1 MTYELFYKNGLILYY
16 FEDFFKPLSEN
27 GDDIGFRFLF
37 WLGCALIGYLLGS
50 LNFGVLLSKFK
61 GKDVRDSG
69 SGNAGTTNVIRVFG
83 KKAGVFT
90 FIGDFL
96 KTLIACYLAMAVWGV
111 QGAYIAGLFA
121 IIGHAFPI
129 YFKFKGG
136 KGVVCITAVGL
147 VTSPTPIPWVL
158 LVCIAVFVILLLC
171 FKMVSF
177 ASIMCMVVYPFVLH
191 TVVRLTNTATSET
204 SGAYML
210 YAVLMAGLVIFLH
223 RKNLVRIFNHEESK
237 IKLGK
242 KKKGNDNK

>member
-1 MTYELFYKNGLILYY
+1 MTYGDFYNKGLILYY
-16 FEDFFKPLSEN
+16 FEDFFTSFDE
-27 GDDIGFRFLF
+27 GDDIGFIFLF

-177 ASIMCMVVYPFVLH
+177 ASIMCMVVYPYVLH

-204 SGAYML
+204 ISGPYML

-223 RKNLVRIFNHEESK
+223 RKNLVRIFNHEEPK

-242 KKKGNDNK
+242 KKKGNDDK